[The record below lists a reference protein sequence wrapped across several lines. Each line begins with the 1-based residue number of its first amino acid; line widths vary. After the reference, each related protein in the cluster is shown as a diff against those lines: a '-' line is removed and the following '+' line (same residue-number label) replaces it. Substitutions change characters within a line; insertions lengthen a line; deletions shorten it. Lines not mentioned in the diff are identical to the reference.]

1 MQLWN
6 LAVAEVMREVSQ
18 CYGINPYLSRG
29 VTWREA
35 KEFFVCTRAY
45 PDFQNTLSSHT
56 TIYDTVSDIQLNR
69 SKANILQCEKH
80 HNMSGR
86 SPYFR
91 RSGTLGGAHGNPT
104 ALCTDELDT
113 AHIRYTIYCH
123 DTHNTGPD

>member
-1 MQLWN
+1 MLLLFLYICL
-6 LAVAEVMREVSQ
+6 LADLIHKKSSSILTHGYIYFIEYA
-18 CYGINPYLSRG
+18 ILSYD
-29 VTWREA
+29 
-35 KEFFVCTRAY
+35 K
-45 PDFQNTLSSHT
+45 

-69 SKANILQCEKH
+69 SKANIVQCEKH

-91 RSGTLGGAHGNPT
+91 RSGTLGGAHENPT

-123 DTHNTGPD
+123 DTHNARPD